1 MEAELKAMKLGALS
15 KRALASGATAAELEA
30 AQDEDAPKAA
40 VIALILRYEVDPTET
55 LRGELSKLKLGALS
69 RRAVAAGVD
78 ADALEVA
85 QDGDAP
91 KAAVIELIIRA
102 ELGPAIPEG
111 IAERPGLGEPEP
123 EPATRE
129 VHSAGAEPTSVDV
142 AGAADWTLTPFQPS
156 QTSDFSPALCI
167 FGSMRFPVPPE
178 ARLLFAALQ
187 AVGLYLKIVDM
198 KAGQDIDKEVY
209 EWIEHCH
216 AFLVFGTKHYGEDTG
231 NSACTY
237 NEVKFAQAKRKN
249 IILLRMI
256 PWEDEFEELQ
266 ARVLFNRNMLTLE
279 WQQGQPMPTSLVGE
293 LLKAMD
299 LPPTGVAGSSAAL
312 AHETEAANESRAL
325 AEAAKAHA
333 QASAAAAKA
342 LAAQAQAEAEQAL
355 AVAAAEEDAARRAQE
370 EAQAAKDLHRQAVQ
384 PKMGEHKYQSAATM
398 VGAMAPALE
407 PVEERPAAAAP
418 APEPAPATTM
428 VTAPGSSRA
437 PAAKAGGSRPP
448 TGPPPN
454 AVLQIA
460 NAGDV
465 RVNGYY
471 KEDGEYNGRKR
482 YRHTDEPQIVLGK
495 L

>member
-91 KAAVIELIIRA
+91 KAAVTELIIRA

-129 VHSAGAEPTSVDV
+129 VHSASAAAEPTSVDV

-279 WQQGQPMPTSLVGE
+279 WQPGQPMPTSLVGE

-384 PKMGEHKYQSAATM
+384 PKMGEHKYPSAATM

-418 APEPAPATTM
+418 APEPAPAPTM
-428 VTAPGSSRA
+428 VAATIHA

-471 KEDGEYNGRKR
+471 KECGEKNGRKR
-482 YRHTDEPQIVLGK
+482 YRHTDEPLIEICEQ
-495 L
+495 